1 MRFTT
6 KSFNISSLSWLL
18 TTTNVIF
25 LLLLVF
31 LGWASFFELDQAVR
45 AQGKL
50 IPADHT
56 QIIQVADGGVLS
68 RVLVQEGDT
77 VVSGQPLAELEKERA
92 NASFTESRAKQASL
106 EIALIRAQ
114 AEADQKTPYFGKDYA
129 DFPQFQT
136 LQMAFYNQRKRSLS
150 QDLDNLSETIA
161 SAQHELEL
169 NKKLFTTGDTSQLE
183 VMRAQRQV
191 TELQGRINS
200 VRNKY
205 LQDARAEA
213 AKIAEDL
220 STNYYRLEER
230 QSVLDHTTITA
241 PVAGVVKYQRVTT
254 IGGVLRQGDELMQ
267 ISPTETEPEF
277 EVNINPADIGQLK
290 AGLPATIRLD
300 AFDYSIYGVLHGTL
314 RYISSDTLTE
324 QGPNGQAN
332 TFYRAK
338 VSLHADEAKKH
349 PKLTAAMLK
358 PGMTATVDL
367 KTGGRSVLKYIIKPV
382 YKAFGGAMTEK

>member
-1 MRFTT
+1 MRFNLKTFDV
-6 KSFNISSLSWLL
+6 SGLRRFL
-18 TTTNVIF
+18 TITHIMF

-31 LGWASFFELDQAVR
+31 LVWASFFELDQAVR

-56 QIIQVADGGVLS
+56 QIIQAADGGVLS

-114 AEADQKTPYFGKDYA
+114 AEAEQKIPYFGKDYA
-129 DFPQFQT
+129 DFPQFQS

-191 TELQGRINS
+191 TELQGRSNA

-267 ISPTETEPEF
+267 ISPTETDPVF

-324 QGPNGQAN
+324 QGPNGQAT
-332 TFYRAK
+332 TFYRAQ
-338 VSLHADEAKKH
+338 VSLHADDAKKH
-349 PKLTAAMLK
+349 PKLTLAMLK

-367 KTGGRSVLKYIIKPV
+367 KTGGRSVLKYLMKPV
-382 YKAFGGAMTEK
+382 YKAFGGALTEK

>member
-1 MRFTT
+1 MRFNLKTFDV
-6 KSFNISSLSWLL
+6 SGLRRFL
-18 TTTNVIF
+18 TITHVMF

-56 QIIQVADGGVLS
+56 QIIQAADGGVLS

-114 AEADQKTPYFGKDYA
+114 AEAEQKIPYFGKDYA
-129 DFPQFQT
+129 DFPQFQS

-191 TELQGRINS
+191 TELQGRSNA

-267 ISPTETEPEF
+267 ISPTETDPVF

-324 QGPNGQAN
+324 QGPNGQAT
-332 TFYRAK
+332 TFYRAQ
-338 VSLHADEAKKH
+338 VSLHADDAKKH
-349 PKLTAAMLK
+349 PKLTLAMLK

-367 KTGGRSVLKYIIKPV
+367 KTGGRSVLKYLIKPV
-382 YKAFGGAMTEK
+382 YKAFGGALTEK

>member
-1 MRFTT
+1 MKLPDLYKLDR
-6 KSFNISSLSWLL
+6 LL
-18 TTTNVIF
+18 TTTNVV
-25 LLLLVF
+25 LLLLVVF
-31 LGWASFFELDQAVR
+31 LGWAACFELDQTVR

-50 IPADHT
+50 IPSDHT

-68 RVLVQEGDT
+68 RILVQEGDT

-114 AEADQKTPYFGKDYA
+114 AEADQKTPDFGKNYA
-129 DFPQFQT
+129 DFPQFQS
-136 LQMAFYNQRKRSLS
+136 LQMALYHQRKRSLV
-150 QDLDNLSETIA
+150 QDLESLTDAID
-161 SAQHELEL
+161 SAQHEYEL

-213 AKIAEDL
+213 AKIAEEL

-241 PVAGVVKYQRVTT
+241 PVAGIVKYQRVTT

-267 ISPTETEPEF
+267 ISPTDTERVF

-300 AFDYSIYGVLHGTL
+300 AFDNSIYGVLHGTL
-314 RYISSDTLTE
+314 LYISSDTLTD

-338 VSLHADEAKKH
+338 VSLHADKH
-349 PKLTAAMLK
+349 NPKLSAAMLK
-358 PGMTATVDL
+358 AGMTATVDL
-367 KTGGRSVLKYIIKPV
+367 KTGGRSVLKYLIKPI
-382 YKAFGGAMTEK
+382 YKAFGGALTEK

>member
-1 MRFTT
+1 MRFNLKTFDV
-6 KSFNISSLSWLL
+6 SGLRRFL
-18 TTTNVIF
+18 TITHVMF

-31 LGWASFFELDQAVR
+31 LVWASFFELDQAVR

-56 QIIQVADGGVLS
+56 QIIQAADGGVLS

-114 AEADQKTPYFGKDYA
+114 AEAEQKIPYFGKDYA
-129 DFPQFQT
+129 DFPQFQS

-191 TELQGRINS
+191 TELQGRSNA

-220 STNYYRLEER
+220 ATNYYRLEER

-267 ISPTETEPEF
+267 ISPTETDPVF

-324 QGPNGQAN
+324 QGPNGQAT
-332 TFYRAK
+332 TFYRAQ
-338 VSLHADEAKKH
+338 VSLHADDAKKH
-349 PKLTAAMLK
+349 PKLTLAMLK

-367 KTGGRSVLKYIIKPV
+367 KTGGRSVLKYLIKPV
-382 YKAFGGAMTEK
+382 YKAFGGALTEK

>member
-338 VSLHADEAKKH
+338 VSLHADDAKKH

>member
-1 MRFTT
+1 MRFTI
-6 KSFNISSLSWLL
+6 KSFNVSSLSWLL
-18 TTTNVIF
+18 TTTNVLF

-31 LGWASFFELDQAVR
+31 LGWAAFFELDQAVR

-114 AEADQKTPYFGKDYA
+114 AEADQKTPYFGKDYV
-129 DFPQFQT
+129 DFPQFQS

-150 QDLDNLSETIA
+150 QDLDNMHESIA

-267 ISPTETEPEF
+267 ISPTDTEPVF

-290 AGLPATIRLD
+290 TGLPATIRLD

-338 VSLHADEAKKH
+338 VSLHADDAKKH

-367 KTGGRSVLKYIIKPV
+367 KTGGRSVLKYLIKPI

>member
-1 MRFTT
+1 MKLPDLYKLDR
-6 KSFNISSLSWLL
+6 LL
-18 TTTNVIF
+18 TTTNVV
-25 LLLLVF
+25 LLLLVVF
-31 LGWASFFELDQAVR
+31 LGWAALFELDQTVR

-50 IPADHT
+50 IPSDHT

-68 RVLVQEGDT
+68 RILVQEGDT

-114 AEADQKTPYFGKDYA
+114 AEADQKTPDFGKNYA
-129 DFPQFQT
+129 DFPQFQS
-136 LQMAFYNQRKRSLS
+136 LQMALYHQRKRSLV
-150 QDLDNLSETIA
+150 QDLESLTDAID
-161 SAQHELEL
+161 SAQHEYEL

-213 AKIAEDL
+213 AKVAEEL

-241 PVAGVVKYQRVTT
+241 PVAGIVKYQRVTT

-267 ISPTETEPEF
+267 ISPTETEPVF

-300 AFDYSIYGVLHGTL
+300 AFDNSIYGVLHGTL
-314 RYISSDTLTE
+314 LYISSDTLTE

-338 VSLHADEAKKH
+338 VSLHADKH
-349 PKLTAAMLK
+349 NPKLSAAMLK
-358 PGMTATVDL
+358 AGMTATVDL
-367 KTGGRSVLKYIIKPV
+367 KTGGRSVLKYLIKPI
-382 YKAFGGAMTEK
+382 YKAFGGALTEK

>member
-1 MRFTT
+1 MKLPDLYKLDR
-6 KSFNISSLSWLL
+6 LL
-18 TTTNVIF
+18 TTTNVV
-25 LLLLVF
+25 LLLLVVF
-31 LGWASFFELDQAVR
+31 LGWAACFELDQTVR

-50 IPADHT
+50 IPSDHT

-68 RVLVQEGDT
+68 RILVQEGDT

-92 NASFTESRAKQASL
+92 NASFTESRAKQAFL

-114 AEADQKTPYFGKDYA
+114 AEADQKTPYFGKNYA
-129 DFPQFQT
+129 DFPQFQS
-136 LQMAFYNQRKRSLS
+136 LQMALYHQRKRSLV
-150 QDLDNLSETIA
+150 QDLESLTDAIY
-161 SAQHELEL
+161 SAQHEYEL

-213 AKIAEDL
+213 AKIAEEL

-241 PVAGVVKYQRVTT
+241 PVAGIVKYQRVTT

-267 ISPTETEPEF
+267 ISPTETEPVF

-300 AFDYSIYGVLHGTL
+300 AFDNSIYGVLHGTL
-314 RYISSDTLTE
+314 LYISSDTLTE

-338 VSLHADEAKKH
+338 VSLHADKH
-349 PKLTAAMLK
+349 NPKLSAAMLK
-358 PGMTATVDL
+358 AGMTATVDL
-367 KTGGRSVLKYIIKPV
+367 KTGGRSVLKYLIKPI
-382 YKAFGGAMTEK
+382 YKAFGGALTEK

>member
-1 MRFTT
+1 MRFTI
-6 KSFNISSLSWLL
+6 KSFNVSSLSWLL
-18 TTTNVIF
+18 TTTNVLF

-31 LGWASFFELDQAVR
+31 LGWAAFFELDQAVR

-92 NASFTESRAKQASL
+92 NASFTESSAKQASL

-114 AEADQKTPYFGKDYA
+114 AEADQKTPYFGKDYV
-129 DFPQFQT
+129 DFSQFQT

-150 QDLDNLSETIA
+150 QDLDNLYETIA

-191 TELQGRINS
+191 TELQGRINA

-254 IGGVLRQGDELMQ
+254 IGGVLRQCDELMQ
-267 ISPTETEPEF
+267 ISPTDTEPVF
-277 EVNINPADIGQLK
+277 EVNINPADIGHQHSIGWNFLCQLEK
-290 AGLPATIRLD
+290 R
-300 AFDYSIYGVLHGTL
+300 
-314 RYISSDTLTE
+314 
-324 QGPNGQAN
+324 
-332 TFYRAK
+332 
-338 VSLHADEAKKH
+338 KH
-349 PKLTAAMLK
+349 RRCQTGCQRHQPTA
-358 PGMTATVDL
+358 V
-367 KTGGRSVLKYIIKPV
+367 I
-382 YKAFGGAMTEK
+382 

>member
-1 MRFTT
+1 MRFTM
-6 KSFNISSLSWLL
+6 KSFDAASLSWLL

-31 LGWASFFELDQAVR
+31 LGWAAFFELDQAVR

-68 RVLVQEGDT
+68 RVLVQEGDN

-114 AEADQKTPYFGKDYA
+114 AEADQKTPYFGKDYV
-129 DFPQFQT
+129 DFPQFQS

-150 QDLDNLSETIA
+150 QDLDNLHETIA

-191 TELQGRINS
+191 TELQGRINA

-267 ISPTETEPEF
+267 ISPTETEPVF

-332 TFYRAK
+332 TFYRAQ
-338 VSLHADEAKKH
+338 VSLHADDAKKH

-367 KTGGRSVLKYIIKPV
+367 KTGGRSVLKYLIKPV

>member
-1 MRFTT
+1 MRFNLKTFDV
-6 KSFNISSLSWLL
+6 SGLRRFL
-18 TTTNVIF
+18 TITHVMF

-56 QIIQVADGGVLS
+56 QIIQAADGGVLS

-92 NASFTESRAKQASL
+92 NASFTESRTKQASL
-106 EIALIRAQ
+106 EIALIRAH
-114 AEADQKTPYFGKDYA
+114 AEAEQKIPYFGKDYA
-129 DFPQFQT
+129 DFPQFQS

-150 QDLDNLSETIA
+150 QDLENLSETIA

-191 TELQGRINS
+191 TELQGRSNA

-267 ISPTETEPEF
+267 ISPTETEPVF

-324 QGPNGQAN
+324 QGPNGQAS
-332 TFYRAK
+332 TFYRAQ
-338 VSLHADEAKKH
+338 VSLHADDAKKN
-349 PKLTAAMLK
+349 PKLTLAMLK
-358 PGMTATVDL
+358 PGMTATIDL
-367 KTGGRSVLKYIIKPV
+367 KTGGRSVLKYLIKPV
-382 YKAFGGAMTEK
+382 YKAFGGALTEK

>member
-1 MRFTT
+1 MRFNLKTFDV
-6 KSFNISSLSWLL
+6 SGLCRFL
-18 TTTNVIF
+18 TITHVMF

-56 QIIQVADGGVLS
+56 QIIQAADGGVLS

-114 AEADQKTPYFGKDYA
+114 AEAEQKIPYFGKDYA
-129 DFPQFQT
+129 DFPQFQS

-191 TELQGRINS
+191 TELQGRSNA

-267 ISPTETEPEF
+267 ISPTETDPVF

-324 QGPNGQAN
+324 QGPNGQAT
-332 TFYRAK
+332 TFYRAQ
-338 VSLHADEAKKH
+338 VSLHADDAKKH
-349 PKLTAAMLK
+349 PKLTLAMLK

-367 KTGGRSVLKYIIKPV
+367 KTGGRSVLKYLIKPV
-382 YKAFGGAMTEK
+382 YKAFGGALTEK

>member
-1 MRFTT
+1 MKHTETSHLRRM
-6 KSFNISSLSWLL
+6 LS
-18 TTTNVIF
+18 TTNVIF

-31 LGWASFFELDQAVR
+31 LGWASFFELDQTVR

-68 RVLVQEGDT
+68 RVLVQEGDS

-114 AEADQKTPYFGKDYA
+114 AEADQNTPYFGRDYA
-129 DFPQFQT
+129 DFPQFQI
-136 LQMAFYNQRKRSLS
+136 LQMSLYNQRKRSLA
-150 QDLDNLSETIA
+150 QDVDNLSETVA

-191 TELQGRINS
+191 TELQGRINA

-213 AKIAEDL
+213 AKIAEEL

-241 PVAGVVKYQRVTT
+241 PIAGIVKYQRVTT

-267 ISPTETEPEF
+267 ISPTEADPVF

-300 AFDYSIYGVLHGTL
+300 AFDYSVYGVLHGTL

-324 QGPNGQAN
+324 QAPNGQSN

-338 VSLHADEAKKH
+338 VSLRADDAH
-349 PKLTAAMLK
+349 LNPKLSLAMLK
-358 PGMTATVDL
+358 AGMTATVDL
-367 KTGGRSVLKYIIKPV
+367 KTGGRSVLKYLIKPV
-382 YKAFGGAMTEK
+382 YKAFGGALTEK

>member
-1 MRFTT
+1 M
-6 KSFNISSLSWLL
+6 SL
-18 TTTNVIF
+18 
-25 LLLLVF
+25 
-31 LGWASFFELDQAVR
+31 
-45 AQGKL
+45 
-50 IPADHT
+50 
-56 QIIQVADGGVLS
+56 
-68 RVLVQEGDT
+68 
-77 VVSGQPLAELEKERA
+77 
-92 NASFTESRAKQASL
+92 
-106 EIALIRAQ
+106 
-114 AEADQKTPYFGKDYA
+114 
-129 DFPQFQT
+129 
-136 LQMAFYNQRKRSLS
+136 YNQRKRSLA

-191 TELQGRINS
+191 TELQGRINA

-213 AKIAEDL
+213 AKIAEEL

-241 PVAGVVKYQRVTT
+241 PIAGIVKYQRVTT

-267 ISPTETEPEF
+267 ISPTEADPVF

-300 AFDYSIYGVLHGTL
+300 AFDYSVYGVLHGTL

-324 QGPNGQAN
+324 QAPNGQSN

-338 VSLHADEAKKH
+338 VSLRADDAH
-349 PKLTAAMLK
+349 LNPKLSLAMLK
-358 PGMTATVDL
+358 AGMTATVDL
-367 KTGGRSVLKYIIKPV
+367 KTGGRSVLKYLIKPV
-382 YKAFGGAMTEK
+382 YKAFGGALTEK

>member
-267 ISPTETEPEF
+267 ISPTETEPVF
-277 EVNINPADIGQLK
+277 EVNINPADIGLLK

-338 VSLHADEAKKH
+338 VSLHADDAKKH

>member
-1 MRFTT
+1 MKIIRI
-6 KSFNISSLSWLL
+6 KLDHLL
-18 TTTNVIF
+18 TITNTVF

-31 LGWASFFELDQAVR
+31 LGWAAFFELDQSVR

-50 IPADHT
+50 IPAEHT

-68 RVLVQEGDT
+68 RVLVQEGDS
-77 VVSGQPLAELEKERA
+77 VVAGQPLAELEKERA

-114 AEADQKTPYFGKDYA
+114 AEANQKTPIFGKEYA
-129 DFPQFQT
+129 EFPQFQA
-136 LQMAFYNQRKRSLS
+136 LQIAFYMQRKLSLS
-150 QDLDNLSETIA
+150 QELENISETLV
-161 SAQHELEL
+161 SAKQEFEL
-169 NKKLFTTGDTSQLE
+169 NKKLFATGDTSQLE

-191 TELQGRINS
+191 TELQGRVNT

-213 AKIAEDL
+213 SKIAEDL

-241 PVAGVVKYQRVTT
+241 PIAGIVKYQRVTT

-267 ISPTETEPEF
+267 ISPNETEPVF

-300 AFDYSIYGVLHGTL
+300 AFDSSIYGVLNGTL
-314 RYISSDTLTE
+314 RYISSDTLSE

-332 TFYRAK
+332 TFYRAQ
-338 VSLHADEAKKH
+338 VSLHADPANH
-349 PKLTAAMLK
+349 NTKLSLAMLK
-358 PGMTATVDL
+358 AGMTATVDL
-367 KTGGRSVLKYIIKPV
+367 KTGSRSVLKYLSKPI
-382 YKAFGGAMTEK
+382 YKAFGGALTEK

>member
-1 MRFTT
+1 MRINL
-6 KSFNISSLSWLL
+6 KAVDISSVRRLL
-18 TTTNVIF
+18 TITNVIF

-31 LGWASFFELDQAVR
+31 LIWASFFELDQSIR

-68 RVLVQEGDT
+68 RILVQEGDT
-77 VVSGQPLAELEKERA
+77 VASGQPLAELEKERA
-92 NASFTESRAKQASL
+92 KASFTEVRAKQASL

-114 AEADQKTPYFGKDYA
+114 AEANEKPPNYGKEYA
-129 DFPQFQT
+129 DFSQFQS
-136 LQMAFYNQRKRSLS
+136 LQMSLYHQRKRSLA
-150 QDLDNLSETIA
+150 QDLDNLQETIA
-161 SAQHELEL
+161 SAQQELEL
-169 NKKLFTTGDTSQLE
+169 NKKLFITGDTSQLE

-191 TELQGRINS
+191 TELQGRINT

-213 AKIAEDL
+213 ARIADEL
-220 STNYYRLEER
+220 STNYYKLEER

-241 PVAGVVKYQRVTT
+241 PVAGIVKYQRVTT

-267 ISPTETEPEF
+267 ISPSETEPVF
-277 EVNINPADIGQLK
+277 EVNINPSDIGQLK

-324 QGPNGQAN
+324 QGPNGQTN
-332 TFYRAK
+332 TFYRAQ
-338 VSLHADEAKKH
+338 VSLHPDDAKKH
-349 PKLTAAMLK
+349 PKLTLAMLK

-367 KTGGRSVLKYIIKPV
+367 KTGGRTVLKYLIKPI
-382 YKAFGGAMTEK
+382 YKAFGGALTEK

>member
-1 MRFTT
+1 MRFTS
-6 KSFNISSLSWLL
+6 KSFHISSLSWLL
-18 TTTNVIF
+18 TTTNVLF

-31 LGWASFFELDQAVR
+31 LGWAAFFELDQAVR

-92 NASFTESRAKQASL
+92 NASFTESSAKQASL

-267 ISPTETEPEF
+267 ISPTETEPVF

-338 VSLHADEAKKH
+338 VSLHADDAKKH

-367 KTGGRSVLKYIIKPV
+367 KTGGRSVLKYLIKPV

>member
-1 MRFTT
+1 MRFNLKTFDA
-6 KSFNISSLSWLL
+6 SGLRRLL
-18 TTTNVIF
+18 TITHVMF

-31 LGWASFFELDQAVR
+31 LVWASFFELDQAVR

-56 QIIQVADGGVLS
+56 QIIQAADGGVLS

-114 AEADQKTPYFGKDYA
+114 AEAEQKIPYFGKDYA
-129 DFPQFQT
+129 DFPQFQS

-191 TELQGRINS
+191 TELQGRSNA

-267 ISPTETEPEF
+267 ISPTETAPVF

-324 QGPNGQAN
+324 QGPNGQAT
-332 TFYRAK
+332 TFYRAQ
-338 VSLHADEAKKH
+338 VSLHADDAKKH
-349 PKLTAAMLK
+349 PKLTLAMLK

-367 KTGGRSVLKYIIKPV
+367 KTGGRSVLKYLIKPV
-382 YKAFGGAMTEK
+382 YKAFGGALTEK

>member
-6 KSFNISSLSWLL
+6 KSFNFSSLSWLL
-18 TTTNVIF
+18 TTTNAIF

-56 QIIQVADGGVLS
+56 QIIKVADGGVLS

-114 AEADQKTPYFGKDYA
+114 AEADQKTPYFGKDYV

-169 NKKLFTTGDTSQLE
+169 NKKLFKTGDTSQLE

-191 TELQGRINS
+191 TELQGRINA

-230 QSVLDHTTITA
+230 QSVLNHTTITA

-338 VSLHADEAKKH
+338 VSLHADDAKKH

-367 KTGGRSVLKYIIKPV
+367 KTGGRSVLKYLIKPV

>member
-1 MRFTT
+1 MRFNLKTFDV
-6 KSFNISSLSWLL
+6 SGLRRFL
-18 TTTNVIF
+18 TITHVMF

-50 IPADHT
+50 IPAEHT
-56 QIIQVADGGVLS
+56 QIIQAADGGVLS

-114 AEADQKTPYFGKDYA
+114 AEAEQKIPYFGKDYA
-129 DFPQFQT
+129 DFPQFQA
-136 LQMAFYNQRKRSLS
+136 LQMAFYNQRKRSLL
-150 QDLDNLSETIA
+150 QDLENLSETIA

-169 NKKLFTTGDTSQLE
+169 NKKLLTTGDTSQLE

-191 TELQGRINS
+191 TELQGRSNA

-267 ISPTETEPEF
+267 ISPTETEPVF

-324 QGPNGQAN
+324 QGPNGQAS
-332 TFYRAK
+332 TFYRAQ
-338 VSLHADEAKKH
+338 VSLHADDAKKH
-349 PKLTAAMLK
+349 PKLTLAMLK

-367 KTGGRSVLKYIIKPV
+367 KTGGRSVLKYLIKPV
-382 YKAFGGAMTEK
+382 YKAFGGALTEK

>member
-1 MRFTT
+1 MRFTI
-6 KSFNISSLSWLL
+6 KSFNVSSLSWLL
-18 TTTNVIF
+18 TTTNVLF

-31 LGWASFFELDQAVR
+31 LGWAAFFELDQAVR

-114 AEADQKTPYFGKDYA
+114 AEADQQTPYFGKDYV
-129 DFPQFQT
+129 DFPQFQS

-150 QDLDNLSETIA
+150 QDLDNLHESIA

-267 ISPTETEPEF
+267 ISPTETEPVF

-324 QGPNGQAN
+324 HGPNGQAN
-332 TFYRAK
+332 TFYRAQ
-338 VSLHADEAKKH
+338 VSLHADDAKKH

-367 KTGGRSVLKYIIKPV
+367 KTGGRSVLKYLIKPI

>member
-1 MRFTT
+1 MRFPT

-25 LLLLVF
+25 LLLLFF
-31 LGWASFFELDQAVR
+31 LGRASFFELDQAVR

-114 AEADQKTPYFGKDYA
+114 AEADQKPPYFGKDYA

-191 TELQGRINS
+191 TELQGRINA

-267 ISPTETEPEF
+267 ISPTDTEPVF

-338 VSLHADEAKKH
+338 VSLIADDAKNH

-367 KTGGRSVLKYIIKPV
+367 KTGGRSVLKYLIKPV

>member
-1 MRFTT
+1 MRFNLKTFDV
-6 KSFNISSLSWLL
+6 SGLRRFL
-18 TTTNVIF
+18 TITHVIF

-31 LGWASFFELDQAVR
+31 LVWASFFELDQAVR

-56 QIIQVADGGVLS
+56 QIIQAADGGVLS

-114 AEADQKTPYFGKDYA
+114 AEAEQKIPYFGKDYA
-129 DFPQFQT
+129 DFPQFQS

-191 TELQGRINS
+191 TELQGRSNA

-267 ISPTETEPEF
+267 ISPTETDPVF

-324 QGPNGQAN
+324 QGPNGQAT
-332 TFYRAK
+332 TFYRAQ
-338 VSLHADEAKKH
+338 VSLHADDAKKH
-349 PKLTAAMLK
+349 PKLTLAMLK

-367 KTGGRSVLKYIIKPV
+367 KTGGRSVLKYLMKPV
-382 YKAFGGAMTEK
+382 YKAFGGALTEK

>member
-1 MRFTT
+1 MRFNLKTFDV
-6 KSFNISSLSWLL
+6 SGLRRFL
-18 TTTNVIF
+18 TITHVMF

-31 LGWASFFELDQAVR
+31 LVWASFFELDQAVR

-56 QIIQVADGGVLS
+56 QIIQAADGGVLS

-114 AEADQKTPYFGKDYA
+114 AEAEQKIPYFGKDYA
-129 DFPQFQT
+129 DFPQFQS

-191 TELQGRINS
+191 TELQGRSNA

-267 ISPTETEPEF
+267 ISPTETDPVF

-324 QGPNGQAN
+324 QGPNGQAT
-332 TFYRAK
+332 TFYRAQ
-338 VSLHADEAKKH
+338 VSLHADDAKKH
-349 PKLTAAMLK
+349 PKLTLAMLK

-367 KTGGRSVLKYIIKPV
+367 KTGGRSVLKYLIKPV
-382 YKAFGGAMTEK
+382 YKAFGGALTEK

>member
-1 MRFTT
+1 M
-6 KSFNISSLSWLL
+6 
-18 TTTNVIF
+18 
-25 LLLLVF
+25 
-31 LGWASFFELDQAVR
+31 
-45 AQGKL
+45 
-50 IPADHT
+50 
-56 QIIQVADGGVLS
+56 
-68 RVLVQEGDT
+68 
-77 VVSGQPLAELEKERA
+77 
-92 NASFTESRAKQASL
+92 
-106 EIALIRAQ
+106 
-114 AEADQKTPYFGKDYA
+114 
-129 DFPQFQT
+129 
-136 LQMAFYNQRKRSLS
+136 
-150 QDLDNLSETIA
+150 QDLESLTDAID
-161 SAQHELEL
+161 SAQHEYEL

-213 AKIAEDL
+213 AKVAEEL

-241 PVAGVVKYQRVTT
+241 PVAGIVKYQRVTT

-267 ISPTETEPEF
+267 ISPTDTERVF

-300 AFDYSIYGVLHGTL
+300 AFDNSIYGVLHGTL
-314 RYISSDTLTE
+314 LYISSDTLTE

-338 VSLHADEAKKH
+338 VSLREDNHN
-349 PKLTAAMLK
+349 PKLSTAMLK
-358 PGMTATVDL
+358 AGMTATVDL
-367 KTGGRSVLKYIIKPV
+367 KTGGRSVLKYLIKPI
-382 YKAFGGAMTEK
+382 YKAFGGALTEK

>member
-1 MRFTT
+1 MKLHDLYKLDR
-6 KSFNISSLSWLL
+6 LL
-18 TTTNVIF
+18 TTTNVV
-25 LLLLVF
+25 LLLLVVF
-31 LGWASFFELDQAVR
+31 LGWAAYFELDQTVR

-68 RVLVQEGDT
+68 RILVQEGDT

-114 AEADQKTPYFGKDYA
+114 AEADQKTPYFGKNYA
-129 DFPQFQT
+129 DFPQFQS
-136 LQMAFYNQRKRSLS
+136 LQMAFYQQRKRSLV
-150 QDLDNLSETIA
+150 QDLENLTDAIV
-161 SAQHELEL
+161 SAQHEYEL

-213 AKIAEDL
+213 AKIAEEL

-241 PVAGVVKYQRVTT
+241 PVAGIVKYQRMTT

-267 ISPTETEPEF
+267 ISPTETEPVF
-277 EVNINPADIGQLK
+277 EVNINPADIGQLT
-290 AGLPATIRLD
+290 AGLPVTIRLD
-300 AFDYSIYGVLHGTL
+300 AFDNSIYGVLHGTL

-338 VSLHADEAKKH
+338 VSLRADKLN
-349 PKLTAAMLK
+349 PKLSAAMLK
-358 PGMTATVDL
+358 ACMTATVDL
-367 KTGGRSVLKYIIKPV
+367 KTGGRSVLKYLIKPI
-382 YKAFGGAMTEK
+382 YKAFGGALTEK

>member
-1 MRFTT
+1 MRLTT
-6 KSFNISSLSWLL
+6 KSFNFSSLSWLL
-18 TTTNVIF
+18 TTTNAIF

-114 AEADQKTPYFGKDYA
+114 AEADQKTPYFGKDYV

-169 NKKLFTTGDTSQLE
+169 NKKLFKTGDTSQLE

-191 TELQGRINS
+191 TELQGRINA

-220 STNYYRLEER
+220 SSNYYRLEER
-230 QSVLDHTTITA
+230 QSVLNHTTITA

-338 VSLHADEAKKH
+338 VSLHADDAKKH

-367 KTGGRSVLKYIIKPV
+367 KTGGRSVLKYLIKPV

>member
-1 MRFTT
+1 MRFTI
-6 KSFNISSLSWLL
+6 KSFNVSSLSWLL
-18 TTTNVIF
+18 TTTNVLF

-31 LGWASFFELDQAVR
+31 LGWAAFFELDQAVR

-114 AEADQKTPYFGKDYA
+114 AEADQQTPYFGKDYV
-129 DFPQFQT
+129 DFPQFQS

-150 QDLDNLSETIA
+150 QDLDNLHESIA

-267 ISPTETEPEF
+267 ISPTETEPVF

-324 QGPNGQAN
+324 QGPNGQAT
-332 TFYRAK
+332 TFYRAQ
-338 VSLHADEAKKH
+338 VSLHADDAKKH
-349 PKLTAAMLK
+349 PKLTLAMLK

-367 KTGGRSVLKYIIKPV
+367 KTGGRSVLKYLMKPV
-382 YKAFGGAMTEK
+382 YKAFGGALTEK

>member
-1 MRFTT
+1 MRFNLKTFDV
-6 KSFNISSLSWLL
+6 SGLRRLL
-18 TTTNVIF
+18 TITHVMF

-31 LGWASFFELDQAVR
+31 LVWASFFELDQAVR

-56 QIIQVADGGVLS
+56 QIIQAADGGVLS

-114 AEADQKTPYFGKDYA
+114 AEAEQKIPYFGKDYA
-129 DFPQFQT
+129 DFPQFQS

-169 NKKLFTTGDTSQLE
+169 NTKLVTTGDTSQLE

-191 TELQGRINS
+191 TELQGRSNA

-220 STNYYRLEER
+220 ATNYYRLEER

-267 ISPTETEPEF
+267 ISPTETDPVF

-324 QGPNGQAN
+324 QGPNGQAT
-332 TFYRAK
+332 TFYRAQ
-338 VSLHADEAKKH
+338 VSLHADDAKKH
-349 PKLTAAMLK
+349 PKLTLAMLK

-367 KTGGRSVLKYIIKPV
+367 KTGGRSVLKYLIKPV
-382 YKAFGGAMTEK
+382 YKAFGGALAEK

>member
-1 MRFTT
+1 MKLPDLYKLDR
-6 KSFNISSLSWLL
+6 LL
-18 TTTNVIF
+18 TTTNVV
-25 LLLLVF
+25 LLLLVVF
-31 LGWASFFELDQAVR
+31 LGWAACFELDQTVR

-50 IPADHT
+50 IPSDHT

-68 RVLVQEGDT
+68 RILVQEGDT

-114 AEADQKTPYFGKDYA
+114 AEADQKTPDFGKNYA
-129 DFPQFQT
+129 DFPQFQS
-136 LQMAFYNQRKRSLS
+136 LQMALYHQRKRSLV
-150 QDLDNLSETIA
+150 QDLESLTDAID
-161 SAQHELEL
+161 SAQHEYEL

-213 AKIAEDL
+213 AKVAEEL

-241 PVAGVVKYQRVTT
+241 PVAGIVKYQRVTT

-267 ISPTETEPEF
+267 ISPTDTERVF

-300 AFDYSIYGVLHGTL
+300 AFDNSIYGVLHGTL
-314 RYISSDTLTE
+314 LYISSDTLTD

-338 VSLHADEAKKH
+338 VSLHADKH
-349 PKLTAAMLK
+349 NPKLSAAMLK
-358 PGMTATVDL
+358 AGMTATVDL
-367 KTGGRSVLKYIIKPV
+367 KTGGRSVLKYLIKPI
-382 YKAFGGAMTEK
+382 YKAFGGALTEK

>member
-1 MRFTT
+1 MRFTV
-6 KSFNISSLSWLL
+6 KSFDAASLSWLL

-31 LGWASFFELDQAVR
+31 LGWAAFFELDQAVR

-114 AEADQKTPYFGKDYA
+114 AEADQKTPYFGKDYV

-191 TELQGRINS
+191 TELQGRINA

-205 LQDARAEA
+205 LQDARSEA

-220 STNYYRLEER
+220 STNYYRLQER

-267 ISPTETEPEF
+267 ISPTDTEPVF

-324 QGPNGQAN
+324 QAPNGQAN
-332 TFYRAK
+332 TFYRAQ
-338 VSLHADEAKKH
+338 VSLHADDAKKH

-367 KTGGRSVLKYIIKPV
+367 KTGGRSVLKYLIKPV

>member
-114 AEADQKTPYFGKDYA
+114 AEADQKTPYFGKDYV

-169 NKKLFTTGDTSQLE
+169 NKKLFKTGDTSQLE

-191 TELQGRINS
+191 TELQGRINA

-230 QSVLDHTTITA
+230 QSVLNHTTITA

-338 VSLHADEAKKH
+338 VSLHADDAKKH

-367 KTGGRSVLKYIIKPV
+367 KTGGRSVLKYLIKPV